1 MKNVFQSVIAG
12 VMLMGLHACAQ
23 KTEISVT
30 ELPKNAQTFL
40 SKKSFP
46 NQAASY
52 VIKDKEI
59 TETEYTVML
68 SGGTEIEFDEKGE
81 WKEIDGNKSALPDIV
96 IPTSILNYTT
106 QHYKGVGVEKIEK
119 KPYGFKIELLNGLE
133 IEFDKQGK
141 FIGVDD

>member
-1 MKNVFQSVIAG
+1 MKNVFKSVVAV
-12 VMLMGLHACAQ
+12 VMLMGLNACGQ

-40 SKKSFP
+40 SKESFP

-52 VIKDKEI
+52 VIKDKDI

-81 WKEIDGNKSALPDIV
+81 WKEIDGNKSALPDVV
-96 IPTSILNYTT
+96 IPASILNYTT
-106 QHYKGVGVEKIEK
+106 QNYKGVGIEKIEK
-119 KPYGFKIELLNGLE
+119 KRYGFKIELLNGLE
-133 IEFDKQGK
+133 IEFNKQGK
-141 FIGVDD
+141 FMGIDD